1 MGNRTNRRGSV
12 LKMNQTIDYYNENAD
27 KFYENTVNADMSEQY
42 QHFLKFL
49 NQGTKILDLGC
60 GSGRDSKYFID
71 NGYMVTAIDGSE
83 KLCEK
88 ASHLIGQEVKCVDFG
103 DISFEDEFDGIW
115 ACASLLHVNK
125 KEMSNIMWK
134 LNKSLKQDGVMYC
147 SFKYGEES
155 GQRNGRYFL
164 DMTEELFESL
174 MNEVEKY
181 EVLEMYITGDV
192 RMGRYHEKWLNAVVK
207 KSM

>member
-1 MGNRTNRRGSV
+1 
-12 LKMNQTIDYYNENAD
+12 MNQTIDYYNENAD

-49 NQGTKILDLGC
+49 DQGAKILDLGC

-71 NGYMVTAIDGSE
+71 NGYKVTAIDGSE
-83 KLCEK
+83 KLSEL
-88 ASHLIGQEVKCVDFG
+88 ASHLIGQEVKCMNFG
-103 DISFEDEFDGIW
+103 DISFENEFDGVW
-115 ACASLLHVNK
+115 ACASLLHVDS
-125 KEMSNIMWK
+125 KEITNIMQK

-147 SFKYGEES
+147 SFKYGAES

-174 MNEVEKY
+174 ISEVGKC
-181 EVLEMYITGDV
+181 EVLEMYVTGDV
-192 RMGRYHEKWLNAVVK
+192 RVGRDHEKWLNAVVK
-207 KSM
+207 KCM